1 MEDEVRSANPK
12 ALAEENA
19 QLKRENERL
28 QARVAELDALTCMD
42 VLVPAANRRGLIKQL
57 SMVLG
62 RYERHGTPAAMM
74 FIDVDGLK
82 GINDQFGHGAGD
94 RALIHLTSI
103 MSATVRKSDLV
114 ARIGGDE
121 FAILL
126 DHSTNE
132 IALEAARRLA
142 MRVAESDLLHDG
154 KALALSIAIGV
165 TMIEQGDTPE
175 SVLDRADRAMYR
187 VKAAA

>member
-1 MEDEVRSANPK
+1 MEDEVRSADPK
-12 ALAEENA
+12 ALVQENA
-19 QLKRENERL
+19 QLRGENARL
-28 QARVAELDALTCMD
+28 EARVAELDALTCMD

-57 SMVLG
+57 SMLLG

-126 DHSTNE
+126 DHSTNDV
-132 IALEAARRLA
+132 AFEAAQRLA
-142 MRVAESDLLHDG
+142 TRVAEGDFLYG
-154 KALALSIAIGV
+154 GQALPLSIAIGV
-165 TMIEQGDTPE
+165 TMIEEGDTPE

>member
-154 KALALSIAIGV
+154 KALTLSIAIGV